1 MSFDLMVFEPS
12 AAPTER
18 AKFMEWYQ
26 AQTEWS
32 EDHSYQDHSVTS
44 PALKAWFEEMIE
56 FFPPMNGPLA
66 SDDPD
71 DEKVTDHCIGK
82 EVIYSAFAWS
92 VAEEAHP
99 KMRELAIKHNVG
111 FFDVSAEQG
120 EILFPG
126 QSSRG
131 AAAKSKPWWKFW

>member
-44 PALKAWFEEMIE
+44 PALKAWFEEMIN

-66 SDDPD
+66 SDDID

-82 EVIYSAFAWS
+82 EVIYSAFAWP
-92 VAEEAHP
+92 VAEEAYR

-111 FFDVSAEQG
+111 FFDVSADQG

-126 QSSRG
+126 RSITGSS
-131 AAAKSKPWWKFW
+131 AKSKPCWKFW